1 MTITF
6 DYFSIAIS
14 VFLLLLALISPWFSS
29 MARRPRIKMADDIQN
44 ASENDVDESTCN
56 SDSTETTEVHTPTG
70 ATSALPFVSIVLAVH
85 DNACELEER
94 LPQLLEQQYRGKWE
108 VIIVDESST
117 DDTQDV
123 LTRAKAKYPR
133 LYTTFIPESSHY
145 ISRRKLS
152 LTMAV
157 KASKGDWIL
166 ITDIDCKPTGNRWL
180 ATMAEHATDDKD
192 LIMGYTS
199 YDADTPAYWRYDRL
213 NTLCYQLHR
222 IKNGIAYRNIGCN
235 LMFRKSDFIQQKG
248 FLHNLVHLRGEYDF
262 IVNEMATPDRTAFV
276 YDFQAQ
282 LCQRCPADKTWLY
295 DHLYYLESRTL
306 MKRGLRHRLLCN
318 TDQWMLHLGWLL
330 PMAALAYAISA
341 SNLVVTV
348 AATIALLLTL
358 VTRLTIFLSTCR
370 QFDEHISWWKAPW
383 LEVRTVWQNAW
394 LMWRH
399 RRADRFDFIR
409 K

>member
-6 DYFSIAIS
+6 DYFSIVIS
-14 VFLLLLALISPWFSS
+14 VFLLLLAIISPWFSS
-29 MARRPRIKMADDIQN
+29 MARRPRIKLTGDLQN
-44 ASENDVDESTCN
+44 ASENEVDETINN
-56 SDSTETTEVHTPTG
+56 SDSTKTAEVHAPTG
-70 ATSALPFVSIVLAVH
+70 STSALPSVSIIITVH

-94 LPQLLEQQYRGKWE
+94 LPQLLEQHYNGNWE

-123 LTRAKAKYPR
+123 LTRAKAEYPR

-152 LTMAV
+152 LTMGI
-157 KASKGDWIL
+157 KASKGEWIL
-166 ITDIDCKPTGNRWL
+166 ITDIDCKPIGNRWL
-180 ATMAEHATDDKD
+180 ATMAEHATDDND
-192 LIMGYTS
+192 LVMGYTS

-213 NTLCYQLHR
+213 NTLCYQLHH
-222 IKNGIAYRNIGCN
+222 IKKGVAYRNVGCN

-248 FLHNLVHLRGEYDF
+248 FLHNLIHLRGEYDF
-262 IVNEMATPDRTAFV
+262 IVNEMATPNRTAFV

-282 LCQRCPADKTWLY
+282 LCQRCPSAKTWLY

-306 MKRGLRHRLLCN
+306 MKRGLQHRLRCN
-318 TDQWMLHLGWLL
+318 TDQWMLHLGWLI
-330 PMAALAYAISA
+330 PMTALAYAIFA
-341 SNLVVTV
+341 SNLVVTI
-348 AATIALLLTL
+348 AAAVALLLTL

-370 QFDEHISWWKAPW
+370 QFGEHISWWKAPW
-383 LEVRTVWQNAW
+383 LEGRTIWQNAW

-399 RRADRFDFIR
+399 WRADRFDFIR

>member
-1 MTITF
+1 
-6 DYFSIAIS
+6 
-14 VFLLLLALISPWFSS
+14 

-56 SDSTETTEVHTPTG
+56 SDSTETMEVHTPTG

-180 ATMAEHATDDKD
+180 ATMAQPTTK
-192 LIMGYTS
+192 TWS
-199 YDADTPAYWRYDRL
+199 W
-213 NTLCYQLHR
+213 
-222 IKNGIAYRNIGCN
+222 
-235 LMFRKSDFIQQKG
+235 
-248 FLHNLVHLRGEYDF
+248 
-262 IVNEMATPDRTAFV
+262 ATPVMMPT
-276 YDFQAQ
+276 
-282 LCQRCPADKTWLY
+282 
-295 DHLYYLESRTL
+295 
-306 MKRGLRHRLLCN
+306 
-318 TDQWMLHLGWLL
+318 LL
-330 PMAALAYAISA
+330 PIGAMTASTRCVTNCIASKTELPIVTSAAI
-341 SNLVVTV
+341 
-348 AATIALLLTL
+348 
-358 VTRLTIFLSTCR
+358 
-370 QFDEHISWWKAPW
+370 
-383 LEVRTVWQNAW
+383 
-394 LMWRH
+394 
-399 RRADRFDFIR
+399 
-409 K
+409 